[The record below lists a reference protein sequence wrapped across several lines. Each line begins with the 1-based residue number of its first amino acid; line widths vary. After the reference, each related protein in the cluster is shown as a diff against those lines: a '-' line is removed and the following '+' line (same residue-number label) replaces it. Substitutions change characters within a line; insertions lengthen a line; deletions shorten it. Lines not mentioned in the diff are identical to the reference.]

1 MTRKRSSAGE
11 ERGAAGIKALLVT
24 AESVHRRTGLIR
36 GMRVLSQANQAGGFD
51 CPGCAWP
58 DPDERSHAEFCENG
72 AKAILDEATC
82 RSIGRHFFAQHSIEE
97 LAQKSERWLNDQGR
111 LTEPMVKLPGA
122 SHYTPLSYDE
132 AFLLLTQGLR
142 SAPSPDHT
150 AFYTSGRTSN
160 EAAFLY
166 QLMVRAWGTN
176 NLPDCSN
183 LCHESSGVALKES
196 LGIGKGTVR
205 LLDFQRAELIFVIGQ
220 NPGTNHP
227 RMLSALREAK
237 LKGATIVSVNP
248 LRERGLVRFAH
259 PQDLSDLI
267 DGGVKI
273 SDIFVRPHINGDQAL
288 FRGINKMLLE
298 LEPQKNSAIDRRFI
312 TQKTLGIEAYEESV
326 RATSWSEILE
336 KSGVEQSK
344 ILELAQLAASK
355 KGVICT
361 WAMGLTQ
368 HLNAVATIQEVTNF
382 LLLTGNVGK
391 AGAGA
396 CPVRGHSNVQGDR
409 SVGIVPELPPL
420 FARNMQSHLDFQLPV
435 RPGLDTVQTIA
446 AMNTG
451 GVQAFVSLGGNF
463 LSASPDTDFTR
474 RALSKCKITAQISTK
489 LNRSHLH
496 TGETALIFPCLSRSE
511 RSRTNSGEQIV
522 SVENSMGIVHAS
534 RGNLEPCHPDLLSEV
549 SIVCRLAD
557 SLLPHD
563 RTRSALDWRALGED
577 HDKIRDL
584 ISAIVPGFSNY
595 NARLS
600 EPGGFELENG
610 PREGRFTTKSGRAH
624 FISSDLSRAAPGPG
638 ELLLMTIR
646 SHDQFN
652 TTVYSDNDRYR
663 GVYGSRL
670 VLLMNEVDMKVRGL
684 DTGDLV
690 AITSYHRSAD
700 GSEQTRSLPE
710 LKVMAYDI
718 PSGGVAAYFPEANP
732 LVFLDSCAK
741 GSRTPTSKSIRVTV
755 ESLSGASRS

>member
-1 MTRKRSSAGE
+1 MTHQDQSPDE
-11 ERGAAGIKALLVT
+11 ERGAAGLKALLVT
-24 AESVHRRTGLIR
+24 AETAQRQTGLIR
-36 GMRVLSQANQAGGFD
+36 GVRVLSHANQTNGFD

-58 DPDERSHAEFCENG
+58 DPDHRSPAEFCENG
-72 AKAILDEATC
+72 AKAILDEAT
-82 RSIGRHFFAQHSIEE
+82 RRKVDRRFFAQYSIAD

-132 AFLLLTQGLR
+132 AFSLLAESLHSL
-142 SAPSPDHT
+142 PSPDHS
-150 AFYTSGRTSN
+150 AFYTSGRASN

-205 LLDFQRAELIFVIGQ
+205 LRDFERAELIFVIGQ

-273 SDIFVRPHINGDQAL
+273 SDFFVRPHINGDQAL
-288 FRGINKMLLE
+288 FRGINKALLE
-298 LEPQKNSAIDRRFI
+298 LEPAQKSAIDRHFI
-312 TQKTLGIEAYEESV
+312 AEKTLGIQPYEASV
-326 RATSWSEILE
+326 RATSWSEIEE
-336 KSGVEQSK
+336 KSGVQQSE
-344 ILELAQLAASK
+344 ILGLAELVSSK
-355 KGVICT
+355 TGVICT

-391 AGAGA
+391 PGAGA

-409 SVGIVPELPPL
+409 SVGIVPELPPV
-420 FARNMQSHLDFQLPV
+420 FAENLREQLQLSLPE
-435 RPGLDTVQTIA
+435 RPGLDTVQTIS
-446 AMNTG
+446 AMKAG
-451 GVQAFVSLGGNF
+451 EVQAFVSLGGNF
-463 LSASPDTDFTR
+463 LSASPDTEFTR
-474 RALSKCKITAQISTK
+474 SAMSRCKITAQISTK
-489 LNRSHLH
+489 LNHSHLH
-496 TGETALIFPCLSRSE
+496 TGETALILPCLSRSE
-511 RSRTNSGEQIV
+511 RSRTTWGEQIV
-522 SVENSMGIVHAS
+522 SVENSMGIVHSS

-549 SIVCRLAD
+549 SIICRLAKR
-557 SLLPHD
+557 LLRAD
-563 RTRSALDWRALGED
+563 GERKAGMTLDWLALGED
-577 HDKIRDL
+577 HGKIRDL
-584 ISAIVPGFSNY
+584 ISTVVPGFSNY

-610 PREGRFTTKSGRAH
+610 PREGRFTTESGRAH
-624 FISSDLSRAAPGPG
+624 FVSSELSRATPGPR

-652 TTVYSDNDRYR
+652 TTVYTDNDRYR
-663 GVYGSRL
+663 GVYGSRR
-670 VLLMNEVDMKVRGL
+670 VLLMNETDMRERGL
-684 DTGDLV
+684 KSESVV
-690 AITSYHRSAD
+690 AITSHHRGSD
-700 GSEQTRSLPE
+700 GLEQTRHLQDF
-710 LKVMAYDI
+710 KVIAYDI
-718 PSGGVAAYFPEANP
+718 PPGSVAAYFPEANP
-732 LVFLDSCAK
+732 LVFLDSCAER
-741 GSRTPTSKSIRVTV
+741 SRTPTSKSIRVTV
-755 ESLSGASRS
+755 REQG